1 MIFEFIGDIQS
12 STLFNMILEN
22 ISTNSPSPAISEIWF
37 AFFCVVINTG
47 DIKNLVQISI
57 LSNKTKIVEILRIL
71 STVILKAQKR
81 QTIIWKY

>member
-37 AFFCVVINTG
+37 ALFCIVINTG

-81 QTIIWKY
+81 HTIIWKY